1 MRAAKLQRV
10 SFIFTIIL
18 YPSRNHLQRALPV
31 ILVLVIIL
39 AQSEAR
45 DRRVRVPHPHS
56 TTACIQEWEND
67 GMGE

>member
-18 YPSRNHLQRALPV
+18 YPSRDHLQRALPM

-45 DRRVRVPHPHS
+45 DHRVRVPHPHS
-56 TTACIQEWEND
+56 TTACTQEWENE